1 MTNYLTLDSR
11 TNVKDIEH
19 DEDFTRQDWS
29 DVDDDLPVKR
39 VNFDSGE
46 NTIENYNQTTSDD
59 GSDED
64 DFIDAFNESE
74 DRFDEAIRQPT
85 KEPLKS
91 FNLHRTASRA
101 APGTVKKL
109 MARFQNPQ

>member
-1 MTNYLTLDSR
+1 MTLDSR
-11 TNVKDIEH
+11 TNLKHIEN
-19 DEDFTRQDWS
+19 DEDSTRQDLS

-39 VNFDSGE
+39 VNFDSAE
-46 NTIENYNQTTSDD
+46 NTFENYNQTTSDD

-74 DRFDEAIRQPT
+74 DKFDEAIRQPT
-85 KEPLKS
+85 KEPPKS
-91 FNLHRTASRA
+91 FNLRRTASRA